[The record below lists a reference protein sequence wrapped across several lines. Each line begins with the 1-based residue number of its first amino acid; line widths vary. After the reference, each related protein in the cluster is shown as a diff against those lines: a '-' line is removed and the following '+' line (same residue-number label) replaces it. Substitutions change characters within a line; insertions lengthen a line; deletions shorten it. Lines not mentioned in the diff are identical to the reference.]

1 MHRFLEYTGVYF
13 SILFII
19 STGIAASEATM
30 AAARKTE
37 YGGTKSAPLSP
48 IASSPIK
55 SDIMGPIIMGISTMK
70 HMRTP

>member
-1 MHRFLEYTGVYF
+1 
-13 SILFII
+13 
-19 STGIAASEATM
+19 M